1 MRQNNQPPNQRQSYI
16 ARSRSPIMESLFIVL
31 FGAYFTYHGV
41 AAREQL
47 VLPEGEER
55 SILCTAPASELFL
68 INWVFVQGQAG
79 FVVGDEE
86 TLDNGMKGKRI
97 TFTATAD
104 VNNTNLRCV
113 VTDLI
118 QTTAAYALELTVIIQ
133 GELQYLAITPS

>member
-1 MRQNNQPPNQRQSYI
+1 MVNQPANER
-16 ARSRSPIMESLFIVL
+16 ARSRSPIMEILLVL
-31 FGAYFTYHGV
+31 FVAYFTYHDV

-68 INWVFVQGQAG
+68 INWVFVPEQAG

-86 TLDNGMKGKRI
+86 TLDNGIKGKRI

-113 VTDLI
+113 VTDLNQI
-118 QTTAAYALELTVIIQ
+118 NSVDAVELTVIIQ
-133 GELQYLAITPS
+133 GEQKYLAITPS

>member
-1 MRQNNQPPNQRQSYI
+1 
-16 ARSRSPIMESLFIVL
+16 MESLFIVL